1 MKPVFKTVLLTG
13 LLASITALSQAQ
25 PAAGQGPGPGSPG
38 PAGDRRGHMQERMQ
52 ERMSQREAELKSK
65 LKLTAAQEDGW
76 NTFVAAMK
84 PPANIKRPDRAEIAK
99 LATPERLDKMREL
112 RKQRDA
118 EMDKRE
124 DATRT
129 FYATLSAEQ
138 KKIFD
143 ANTARPFHNRGPQVP
158 RKE

>member
-1 MKPVFKTVLLTG
+1 MKPVFKTVLLAG

-25 PAAGQGPGPGSPG
+25 PAAGQDPG
-38 PAGDRRGHMQERMQ
+38 PASDVRPHLQERMQ
-52 ERMSQREAELKSK
+52 ERIHQREADLKAK
-65 LKLTAAQEDGW
+65 LKLTPEQDGAWAAFA
-76 NTFVAAMK
+76 TAMK
-84 PPANIKRPDRAEIAK
+84 PPATIRRPDRAAMDR
-99 LATPERLDKMREL
+99 LSTPERLDKMREL

-129 FYATLSAEQ
+129 FYATLNPEQ

-143 ANTARPFHNRGPQVP
+143 ANTARPFHNRGPQG
-158 RKE
+158 RRQE

>member
-1 MKPVFKTVLLTG
+1 MKPVIKTILLSG
-13 LLASITALSQAQ
+13 LLASLATLSQAQ
-25 PAAGQGPGPGSPG
+25 TAQGMGPGAGAGGPGPSSDMR
-38 PAGDRRGHMQERMQ
+38 ARMQ
-52 ERMSQREAELKSK
+52 DHMVRRAADIKAK
-65 LKLTAAQEDGW
+65 LKLTPEQEGAW
-76 NTFVAAMK
+76 TTYIAAMK
-84 PPANIKRPDRAEIAK
+84 PPANIKRPDRAEIEK
-99 LATPERLDKMREL
+99 LTTPERLDRMREL

-129 FYATLSAEQ
+129 FYATLNPEQ

-143 ANTARPFHNRGPQVP
+143 ANTARPFHNRGPQGP